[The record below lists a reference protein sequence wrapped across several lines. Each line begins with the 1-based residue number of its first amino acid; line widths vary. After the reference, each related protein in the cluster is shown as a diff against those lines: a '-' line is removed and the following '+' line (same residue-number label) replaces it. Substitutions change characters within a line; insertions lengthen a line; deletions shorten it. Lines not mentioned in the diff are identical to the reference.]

1 MVTTKTTLT
10 SEEHA
15 RIHAAVADVER
26 GTSAAFALAIVP
38 VSDRYLL
45 HPVVWGAIIGLAA
58 TGVAALLH
66 PGLTIAQGFLVDAM
80 VFAALTLVLDWLP
93 LRLLIVPKRV
103 KHNHARQL
111 AHREF
116 AAHVIA
122 AQHRNSVLFFVSLG
136 ERYVE
141 ILADREVHARV
152 EAGTWDRLVA
162 EFVAAVK
169 AGHLTEGFVTAA
181 ESCGALLETHYP
193 RSGASPPSSAGSASA
208 KLSDSP

>member
-1 MVTTKTTLT
+1 MVTTKTSIT

-26 GTSAAFALAIVP
+26 RTSAAFAFVVVP
-38 VSDRYLL
+38 ASDRYLL

-58 TGVAALLH
+58 TGIAALVD
-66 PGLTIAQGFLVDAM
+66 PGLTIGQGFLVDGA

-103 KHNHARQL
+103 KRSHARQL

-116 AAHVIA
+116 ATHIVA
-122 AQHRNSVLFFVSLG
+122 APHRNSVLFFVSLG

-141 ILADREVHARV
+141 ILADREIHARV
-152 EAGTWDRLVA
+152 AEGTWDRLVA

-169 AGHLTEGFVTAA
+169 AGDLADSVVAAA
-181 ESCGALLETHYP
+181 EACGALLATHYP
-193 RSGASPPSSAGSASA
+193 RSADIRPSAAGAASE
-208 KLSDSP
+208 KLSDNP